1 MATASTPTAGTPTL
15 NRAVLADLLPA
26 AGTRLGTQARDLAL
40 VAGGAAL
47 TGLAAQL
54 SVNVAGSP
62 VPVTGQTFAAL
73 LVGTTLGARRGIA
86 SLALY
91 LLAGMAG
98 LPWFAQTASGWSIPS
113 LGYPIGFVL
122 AAGLVGALARRG
134 ADRSPLRTAA
144 AMVLGSLAIYA
155 VGVPYLAFALDVS
168 LGRAAE
174 LGLYPYLVGD
184 ALKAALAAGALPLA
198 WKLLGRR

>member
-1 MATASTPTAGTPTL
+1 MATASTPVPS
-15 NRAVLADLLPA
+15 RAVLADLLPA

-54 SVNVAGSP
+54 SVNVPGSP

-73 LVGTTLGARRGIA
+73 LVGTALGARRGVA
-86 SLALY
+86 SLGLY
-91 LLAGMAG
+91 LLAGAAG
-98 LPWFAQTASGWSIPS
+98 LPWFAEATSGWAMASF
-113 LGYPIGFVL
+113 GYVIGFVL

-134 ADRSPLRTAA
+134 ADRSPVRTAA

-155 VGVPYLAFALDVS
+155 VGVPYLAFALDVP
-168 LGRAAE
+168 LARAAE

-184 ALKAALAAGALPLA
+184 ALKAVLAAGALPLA
-198 WKLLGRR
+198 WKLLGRRDS

>member
-1 MATASTPTAGTPTL
+1 MATATTPIPRRT
-15 NRAVLADLLPA
+15 VLADLLPA
-26 AGTRLGTQARDLAL
+26 ASTRLGAQARDLAL

-54 SVNVAGSP
+54 SVNVPGSP

-73 LVGTTLGARRGIA
+73 LVGTALGARRGVA

-98 LPWFAQTASGWSIPS
+98 LPWFAEGTSGWATASF
-113 LGYPIGFVL
+113 GYVIGFVL
-122 AAGLVGALARRG
+122 AAALTGALARRG
-134 ADRSPLRTAA
+134 ADRTPVNTAVT
-144 AMVLGSLAIYA
+144 MVLGSLAIYA
-155 VGVPYLAFALDVS
+155 VGVPYLALSLHVS
-168 LGRAAE
+168 LARAAE

>member
-1 MATASTPTAGTPTL
+1 MATATTPIPR
-15 NRAVLADLLPA
+15 RAVLADLLPA
-26 AGTRLGTQARDLAL
+26 AATRLGGQVRDLAL

-47 TGLAAQL
+47 TGVAAQL
-54 SVNVAGSP
+54 SVNVPGSP

-73 LVGTTLGARRGIA
+73 LVGTALGARRGVA

-98 LPWFAQTASGWSIPS
+98 LPWFAAGTSGWAMPS
-113 LGYPIGFVL
+113 FGYVLGFVL
-122 AAGLVGALARRG
+122 AAALTGALARRG
-134 ADRSPLRTAA
+134 ADRTPVNTAVT
-144 AMVLGSLAIYA
+144 MVLGSLAIYA
-155 VGVPYLAFALDVS
+155 VGVPYLALALHVP
-168 LGRAAE
+168 LARAAE

>member
-1 MATASTPTAGTPTL
+1 MATATTPIPH
-15 NRAVLADLLPA
+15 RAVLADLLPA
-26 AGTRLGTQARDLAL
+26 AATRIGGQARDLAL

-47 TGLAAQL
+47 TGVAAQL
-54 SVNVAGSP
+54 SVNVPGSP

-73 LVGTTLGARRGIA
+73 LVGTALGARRGAA

-91 LLAGMAG
+91 LLAGAAG
-98 LPWFAQTASGWSIPS
+98 LPWFAEGTSGWAMPS
-113 LGYPIGFVL
+113 FGYVLGFVL
-122 AAGLVGALARRG
+122 AAALTGVLARRG
-134 ADRSPLRTAA
+134 ADRTPVNTAVTMA
-144 AMVLGSLAIYA
+144 LGSLAIYA
-155 VGVPYLAFALDVS
+155 VGVPYLALALHVP
-168 LGRAAE
+168 LARAAE

>member
-1 MATASTPTAGTPTL
+1 MATATTPIPR
-15 NRAVLADLLPA
+15 RAVLADLLPA
-26 AGTRLGTQARDLAL
+26 ASTRLGAQARDLAL

-47 TGLAAQL
+47 TGVAAQL
-54 SVNVAGSP
+54 SVNVPGSP

-73 LVGTTLGARRGIA
+73 LVGTALGTRRGAA
-86 SLALY
+86 SLVLY

-98 LPWFAQTASGWSIPS
+98 VPWFTGGATGWAFPTF
-113 LGYPIGFVL
+113 GYVLGFVV
-122 AAGLVGALARRG
+122 AAALTGALARRG
-134 ADRSPLRTAA
+134 ADRTPVNTAVT
-144 AMVLGSLAIYA
+144 MVLGSLAIYA
-155 VGVPYLAFALDVS
+155 VGVPYLALS
-168 LGRAAE
+168 LHVPLARAAE

>member
-1 MATASTPTAGTPTL
+1 MATASTPVPS
-15 NRAVLADLLPA
+15 RAVLADLLPA
-26 AGTRLGTQARDLAL
+26 AGTRLGAQARDLAL

-54 SVNVAGSP
+54 SVNVPGSP

-73 LVGTTLGARRGIA
+73 LVGTALGTRRGIA
-86 SLALY
+86 SLGLY

-98 LPWFAQTASGWSIPS
+98 VPWFAEGSSGWSMPS
-113 LGYPIGFVL
+113 FGYAIGFVL

-134 ADRSPLRTAA
+134 ADRSPARTAA

-155 VGVPYLAFALDVS
+155 VGVPYLAFALDVP
-168 LGRAAE
+168 LARAAE

-198 WKLLGRR
+198 WKLVGRR